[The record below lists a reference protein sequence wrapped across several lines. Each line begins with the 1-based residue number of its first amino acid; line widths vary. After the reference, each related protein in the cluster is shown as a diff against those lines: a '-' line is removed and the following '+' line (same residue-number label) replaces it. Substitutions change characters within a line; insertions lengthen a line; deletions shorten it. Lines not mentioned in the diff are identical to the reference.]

1 MSERDRKAP
10 ASAELPSDRREEIVR
25 LAAELGRLARESPG
39 ELKARLGGLPL
50 RLQAELALRLPA
62 RERLELLLHAPKPAA
77 LVRAL
82 PDSEFYLTVREI
94 GAEDALPLLS
104 LGSPPQLVH
113 LFDLES
119 WRKDRFDAERAG
131 AWAALLFEA
140 GQDALLRWLRAADDE
155 FLALLFQKWARAR
168 PVEAEEARDPG
179 EAGET
184 EASLLSPDGFFRFD
198 PAPAAHAP
206 AVRGLAETFFGEA
219 PARYL
224 GILRAAQ
231 LELPSEIEEQ
241 EYRWRWSRLEE
252 HGFPP
257 QEEAFTIYAP
267 PAGTR
272 IHPQPLAPLE
282 PDSVAVARAPLRLL
296 SGRSLIAGAAE
307 LLPAASRDRLLH
319 EVASVANHVL
329 VADALDLGDPEAH
342 RAALAR
348 AASYIGLA
356 LLARGARDEEAAARA
371 LEEIPAIELFREGYA
386 VAARLAE
393 RAHRLAREGWV
404 AVHPRAVELL
414 DPPLRL
420 RLRGLLEPRPLYF
433 DARATDPKE
442 AFRDFRTPEEIEE
455 TNIALETADC
465 AGEVLL
471 RRMGVDVGAL
481 LRLEGGAEPRPPRL
495 GAVLLT
501 VMVWNAVT
509 GDRRFEPLPPSVAS
523 EFIRSATGPE
533 AAVTAERALEDLLRG
548 LAGDLHLAEREV
560 AILRGLGRACLAAL
574 REECRDARTLAAP
587 GRLDSLVLAP

>member
-1 MSERDRKAP
+1 MSGTDGGPAERAP
-10 ASAELPSDRREEIVR
+10 ERRPGQVER
-25 LAAELGRLARESPG
+25 LAAEFGQLARETPA
-39 ELKARLGGLPL
+39 ELKARLDRLPL

-62 RERLELLLHAPKPAA
+62 RERLELLLHAPRPAA

-94 GAEDALPLLS
+94 GPADALPLLS

-131 AWAALLFEA
+131 AWAALLLEA

-155 FLALLFQKWARAR
+155 FLALLFQRWARAR
-168 PVEAEEARDPG
+168 AVEAEDARDAAG
-179 EAGET
+179 AAGDTEAGF
-184 EASLLSPDGFFRFD
+184 LSPDGFFRFD
-198 PAPAAHAP
+198 PAPVEHAA
-206 AVRGLAETFFGEA
+206 AVRRLAETFFSEA
-219 PARYL
+219 PGRYF
-224 GILRAAQ
+224 GILRTAQ
-231 LELPSEIEEQ
+231 LELPSELEEQ

-257 QEEAFTIYAP
+257 QDEAFSVYAP
-267 PAGTR
+267 PSGTR
-272 IHPQPLAPLE
+272 SHPQPLAPLE
-282 PDSVAVARAPLRLL
+282 ADSIAVARAPLRLL

-307 LLPAASRDRLLH
+307 LLPADSRDRLLH
-319 EVASVANHVL
+319 EIVSVANHVL
-329 VADALDLGDPEAH
+329 VADSLDLGDPEAH

-371 LEEIPAIELFREGYA
+371 LEEVPAIELFREGYGSA
-386 VAARLAE
+386 TSIAE
-393 RAHRLAREGWV
+393 RAHRLEKEGWV
-404 AVHPRAVELL
+404 AVHPRAIELL

-442 AFRDFRTPEEIEE
+442 AFRDFRAPEEIEE
-455 TNIALETADC
+455 TRIALETAEC

-471 RRMGVDVGAL
+471 RRMGLDVGEL
-481 LRLEGGAEPRPPRL
+481 LRLEGGAGRRPPRL

-501 VMVWNAVT
+501 VLARHAVERE
-509 GDRRFEPLPPSVAS
+509 RRFEPLPPSLAS
-523 EFIRSATGPE
+523 EFVRIAVGPG
-533 AAVTAERALEDLLRG
+533 AAGAAERALEDLLRG
-548 LAGDLHLAEREV
+548 LAAEFDLPEREV
-560 AILRGLGRACLAAL
+560 AILRGFGRACLAAL
-574 REECRDARTLAAP
+574 RNECRDPETPVAA
-587 GRLDSLVLAP
+587 GCVDCLVLAP